1 MPSRG
6 RAGHTDTGSVRA
18 DVVPGDREG
27 TSCSPALLALV
38 TRHFAAAGLTVR
50 PNEPYKGGFITAH
63 HGRPADDVHAIQIEL
78 RRDLY
83 MDEEK
88 FVIVQPGFDRL
99 RGLIAGLI
107 AELRGFNP

>member
-1 MPSRG
+1 
-6 RAGHTDTGSVRA
+6 
-18 DVVPGDREG
+18 
-27 TSCSPALLALV
+27 
-38 TRHFAAAGLTVR
+38 VR
-50 PNEPYKGGFITAH
+50 PNDPYKGGFITAH

-99 RGLIAGLI
+99 RGLIAGLL
-107 AELRGFNP
+107 ADLRDFNP